1 MFHYSPDFGN
11 RIAFRGVTVLFLG
24 NMSPC
29 TEWVEGKWCLQ
40 LRLTVQKRVWW
51 EMPELMRPNTK
62 LPAGKPRWRSR
73 LLPIILTTFLQLEII
88 SKLVV
93 KNTAGVCY
101 SLRYMY
107 LSSESVLEP
116 TFPQVSGRGPP
127 GSRAGA
133 RGKER
138 NCIQTPPRGHTLQT
152 DMFTLKTLSHRNVNF
167 SFYSNLVHKC

>member
-1 MFHYSPDFGN
+1 MYHYSPDFGN

-93 KNTAGVCY
+93 KNTVGVCY
-101 SLRYMY
+101 SL
-107 LSSESVLEP
+107 LHV
-116 TFPQVSGRGPP
+116 PQFWVSGRGPP

-138 NCIQTPPRGHTLQT
+138 NCVQTPPRGHTLQT
-152 DMFTLKTLSHRNVNF
+152 DTFTLKTLSHRNVNF
-167 SFYSNLVHKC
+167 SFYSKLVHKC